1 MGGHDV
7 DKREIGSRK
16 IRQFRE
22 LDAREC
28 SDLVRAC
35 IMLDRDIPPVTLA
48 RLLREESPQLMCKR
62 AAIFY
67 LIVCE
72 LDGTIVGLAGLD
84 LNEVRLL
91 YVDPKHQRR
100 GIGRSLLQYL
110 ERMVPP
116 ALFCDIFL
124 YSTPSAESFYRA
136 RGYQSL
142 GDHVFDL
149 DGHPL
154 PTVFMVKPI
163 QPISEGRPA

>member
-1 MGGHDV
+1 MGGADV
-7 DKREIGSRK
+7 DKGGSGNRR

-28 SDLVRAC
+28 SELVRAC

-62 AAIFY
+62 AALFY
-67 LIVCE
+67 LVVCE
-72 LDGTIVGLAGLD
+72 LDGAIAGLAGLD

-100 GIGRSLLQYL
+100 GIGRALLQYL

-124 YSTPSAESFYRA
+124 YSTPARRA
-136 RGYQSL
+136 FIERAAISPWETTSSTSTGIL
-142 GDHVFDL
+142 F
-149 DGHPL
+149 L
-154 PTVFMVKPI
+154 PY
-163 QPISEGRPA
+163 SW

>member
-1 MGGHDV
+1 V
-7 DKREIGSRK
+7 DKRGIGNRK

-28 SDLVRAC
+28 SQLVRAC
-35 IMLDRDIPPVTLA
+35 IQLDRDIPPVTLE

-62 AAIFY
+62 AALFY
-67 LIVCE
+67 LVVYE
-72 LDGTIVGLAGLD
+72 LDGTIAGLAGLD
-84 LNEVRLL
+84 MNEVRLL

-100 GIGRSLLQYL
+100 GIGRALLQYL

-116 ALFCDIFL
+116 AFFCDIFL
-124 YSTPSAESFYRA
+124 YSTPSAESFYRE

-149 DGHPL
+149 EGHPL

-163 QPISEGRPA
+163 QSVSEGHPS